1 MSSSNR
7 TAGPPLLKLDGV
19 SKSFGGV
26 RAVQNLDLEVFP
38 GELRCLIGPN
48 GAGKSTVFK
57 LIIGVEEPTSGEV
70 WFDGEKISGLRPWKR
85 VRKGMSIKMQIPNV
99 YPELSVYDN
108 MRVAAQHHIDRASID
123 REIHQLLET
132 VNLTAHLNSAA
143 KNLSHGQ
150 QQWLEIGM
158 ALSLRPKL
166 LLLDEPTAGMGP
178 AETRETAELIKKLHA
193 DGVTLIVIDHDMSFI
208 RLIAEYV
215 SVLHLGSLFAEGDL
229 SEIEK
234 NERVIQVYLGRE

>member
-1 MSSSNR
+1 MTDTIRNG
-7 TAGPPLLKLDGV
+7 TEPLLRLDGV

-26 RAVQNLDLEVFP
+26 HAVNDLNLEVYP

-57 LIIGVEEPTSGEV
+57 LIIGVESATRGDV

-108 MRVAAQHHIDRASID
+108 MRVAAQHHIDRSSMD
-123 REIHQLLET
+123 SEINRLLET
-132 VNLTAHLNSAA
+132 VHLAAHINSPA
-143 KNLSHGQ
+143 KALSHGQ

-178 AETRETAELIKKLHA
+178 GETAETAELIKKLHA

-215 SVLHLGSLFAEGDL
+215 SVLHLGSLFAEGEL
-229 SEIEK
+229 SEVEQDD
-234 NERVIQVYLGRE
+234 RVIQVYLGRE